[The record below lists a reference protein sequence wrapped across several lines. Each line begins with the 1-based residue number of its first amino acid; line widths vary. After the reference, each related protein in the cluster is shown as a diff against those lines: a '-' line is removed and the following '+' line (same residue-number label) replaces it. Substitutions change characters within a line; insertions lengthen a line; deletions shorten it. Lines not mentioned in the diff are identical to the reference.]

1 MTGKD
6 PACTEDGRA
15 VFAGRIDIL
24 YALGRHYLS
33 LPFGVLCVPATL
45 LAGARPDALPFVPLL
60 IQLAVVIAAE
70 QLTTAYRKRH
80 ETGEHPDD
88 PAYWARRYTFV
99 SAIAGA
105 SWGLGAV
112 FWFVWGSFPA
122 QAYLALAFLGMTATE
137 FIARSA
143 HRPAFAIHTVFALGP
158 LVGLLL
164 LQESLYAAMAA
175 VLVILFAAVLIS
187 YCNWMARLLDESVWL
202 RNENADLV
210 ARLSREKTEAVI
222 ARDSAEASALAKSSF
237 IANISH
243 ELRTPLNALLGMA
256 QLLERAE
263 LPKQQADH
271 VKVMLEAGR
280 GLQTLLD
287 DVIALTRD
295 DSEQLE
301 DEDCD
306 PVQSARAVARL
317 LQPRAWEKHLRLTLT
332 ASGALPRVAADPRRV
347 RQALLK
353 LADNALK
360 FTDRG
365 LVDIR
370 LDEIADERG
379 NRFVRFTVADTG
391 LGVAAEVAHLLFDP
405 FTPGD
410 NSYARAQQGAGLGLA
425 VAKRIVD
432 QAGGAIGFESQPGE
446 GAQFFFTLP
455 VSGGA
460 HTAAPHCVH
469 HGITG
474 ESRQPPPSGLTLLVH
489 AGVPDVGAGLA
500 GLLEPFGNNVTVTTA
515 MAEALARAGKTH
527 FDAIIVHAGDAD
539 MLAAAPGVTAPLIA
553 ILLRGER
560 APAATDIVLRWPV
573 DPGTLYDALASCA
586 TPAPDAR
593 AGAGGAQEQSAAIDA
608 DAFSALEKSVG
619 VKALADILQCY
630 IVTAEQLTAA
640 LSDACTREKWDE
652 AGRLAQDIM
661 GAAGGLGLVAV
672 TQAAR
677 QFAQKARE
685 GGDRHELRNAA
696 QMVVGEHLRAKRA
709 LAHLYP
715 DVA

>member
-6 PACTEDGRA
+6 PVLTQESRA

-33 LPFGVLCVPATL
+33 LPFAVLCVPATL
-45 LAGARPDALPFVPLL
+45 LAGSRPSVLPFVPLL
-60 IQLAVVIAAE
+60 IQMVVVIAAE
-70 QLTTAYRKRH
+70 QLTTAYRIRCADR
-80 ETGEHPDD
+80 GEHCDD

-105 SWGLGAV
+105 SWGLGAW
-112 FWFVWGSFPA
+112 FWFVWGSFPT

-143 HRPAFAIHTVFALGP
+143 HRPAFTVHTIFSLGP
-158 LVGLLL
+158 LIVLLL
-164 LQESLYAAMAA
+164 LQGGLYAGMTA
-175 VLVILFAAVLIS
+175 VLVTLFAAVLVS
-187 YCNWMARLLDESVWL
+187 YCDWMARLLDESVHL
-202 RNENADLV
+202 RNENSELV
-210 ARLSREKTEAVI
+210 VRLSREKSEAVA
-222 ARDSAEASALAKSSF
+222 ARDSAEASAAAKSAF

-263 LPKQQADH
+263 LPRQQSEH
-271 VKVMLEAGR
+271 VKVMLEAGH

-295 DSEQLE
+295 DAEQLE

-306 PVQSARAVARL
+306 PLQTARAVVRL
-317 LQPRAWEKHLRLTLT
+317 LQPRAWEKHLRLSLS
-332 ASGALPRVAADPRRV
+332 AVGILPRVVADPRRV
-347 RQALLK
+347 RQVLLK

-365 LVDIR
+365 LVEVR
-370 LDEIADERG
+370 LDEVVDEKG
-379 NRFVRFTVADTG
+379 GRFVRFTVADTG
-391 LGVAAEVAHLLFDP
+391 LGVAPEAAPHLFHP

-432 QAGGAIGFESQPGE
+432 QAAGQIGFDSVYGE

-455 VSGGA
+455 VSG
-460 HTAAPHCVH
+460 AAGMAARPHAS
-469 HGITG
+469 GDAN
-474 ESRQPPPSGLTLLVH
+474 RPPPSGLAVLVYAGA
-489 AGVPDVGAGLA
+489 AGVAADIAR
-500 GLLEPFGNNVTVTTA
+500 LLEPFGNHVTVA
-515 MAEALARAGKTH
+515 NGLVDAIARAGREPY
-527 FDAIIVHAGDAD
+527 DAIIATAADAD

-553 ILLRGER
+553 ILLRGDR
-560 APAATDIVLRWPV
+560 APSVIDSVLRWPLE
-573 DPGTLYDALASCA
+573 PDALYGALGQFA
-586 TPAPDAR
+586 ARPAETTN
-593 AGAGGAQEQSAAIDA
+593 AGTAPPLAVAIDA
-608 DAFSALEKSVG
+608 VAFSDLEKSVG
-619 VKALADILQCY
+619 VKALVDILQCY
-630 IVTAEQLTAA
+630 VAIAEQLTGS
-640 LSDACTREKWDE
+640 LSDACAGERWEE
-652 AGRLAQDIM
+652 ASRLAQDIG
-661 GAAGGLGLVAV
+661 GAAGGLGLTAV

-677 QFAQKARE
+677 SFAQKSRE
-685 GGDRHELRNAA
+685 GVSHQELRKAA
-696 QMVVGEHLRAKRA
+696 QLVQGEQLRAKQA
-709 LAHLYP
+709 LTHLYP